1 MATTKLTLSV
11 KTDSLPWVKKY
22 AKRKHTSVSKI
33 VQQLFDGIAQEENH
47 IENAVLEKY
56 KNIEISDN
64 IKALTGILKG
74 KVPDDI
80 NLWDAKYEYLKEKY
94 DL

>member
-1 MATTKLTLSV
+1 MATIKLTLSV
-11 KTDSLPWVKKY
+11 KPDSLSLVKKY

-33 VQQLFDGIAQEENH
+33 VQQLFDGIAEEENH
-47 IENAVLEKY
+47 IENEVLAKY
-56 KNIEISDN
+56 KNTEISDN

>member
-1 MATTKLTLSV
+1 MAATKLTLSV
-11 KTDSLPWVKKY
+11 KPDSLPLVKKY
-22 AKRKHTSVSKI
+22 AKRKHTSVSKL
-33 VQQLFDGIAQEENH
+33 VQQFFDSIVEE
-47 IENAVLEKY
+47 EKGPEDPFL
-56 KNIEISDN
+56 KRIREMEIPDD

-74 KVPDDI
+74 KVPDNI